1 MFRKSSSKSAAP
13 ERPRRSGGIVSVIGG
28 DAVITGD
35 IGAADGLRVDGRIE
49 GNVRCGALEQGPS
62 GTIVGDILAA
72 EARLA
77 GLVDGTVDVRIL
89 VLEGSSRITGDV
101 TYETL
106 TIASG
111 ARVEGRFSHRAE
123 AAAPPKAASGGGGT
137 PRSDLPEEL
146 FAQAAE

>member
-1 MFRKSSSKSAAP
+1 MFRKSSKKSAAP

-28 DAVITGD
+28 DAVINGD
-35 IGAADGLRVDGRIE
+35 IEAADGLRVDGRIE

-62 GTIVGDILAA
+62 GTIVGDIFAQ

-89 VLEGSSRITGDV
+89 VLEGSSRVTGNV

-106 TIASG
+106 SIASG
-111 ARVEGRFSHRAE
+111 ARVEGRFTHRDAAE
-123 AAAPPKAASGGGGT
+123 AAKPSVSGGGG